1 MLIFARIEKAF
12 RQQLSPTHILS
23 APTISEL
30 GKLIRD
36 NMWLNSEQI
45 LVPIRSAGN
54 RAPLFVV
61 NNGNCHVLYAQYLAE
76 SLRSDTPVYG
86 LQPPALDGRHPI
98 PTTIPTM
105 AASYVSEM
113 RRRFPNGP
121 YNLAG
126 HSFGGRVAFE
136 MARQLVRDGFA
147 VDFLGLVDTK
157 LHASNEEL
165 DFPFSSAMLQ
175 PTSKPND
182 LNYSIRAPIQNGIR
196 LLRKIKWDT
205 IFGWLDI
212 RRSWLHS
219 PIPIA
224 ERRRFY
230 RWLCNRA
237 NRDYSASV
245 YSGKVVM
252 FASAG
257 NGETQKRDWQPFVIG
272 GLDVHE
278 IPVGHLEMIYP
289 PYDKILGKHFDAYL
303 TNTTS

>member
-1 MLIFARIEKAF
+1 
-12 RQQLSPTHILS
+12 
-23 APTISEL
+23 
-30 GKLIRD
+30 
-36 NMWLNSEQI
+36 
-45 LVPIRSAGN
+45 
-54 RAPLFVV
+54 
-61 NNGNCHVLYAQYLAE
+61 
-76 SLRSDTPVYG
+76 
-86 LQPPALDGRHPI
+86 
-98 PTTIPTM
+98 M